1 LVSTLN
7 KGFNTLREALH
18 DQTLIVLM
26 IAAAVEVAI
35 GLYEII
41 HHHKNLALIDGGAI
55 IIASMLNH
63 ADILTYDLK

>member
-1 LVSTLN
+1 
-7 KGFNTLREALH
+7 
-18 DQTLIVLM
+18 M